1 GGLRPPGTECR
12 DTGDNACECF
22 RLPLQGACAEADA
35 PACGGVCA
43 AETICQPNGTGGC
56 ACEPFVAQEQTCFA
70 ENAPECAGA
79 CASGGLCGVD
89 QSACSCFAPCEL
101 SEAPGCGGA
110 CFDVTLSCVFTTA

>member
-56 ACEPFVAQEQTCFA
+56 ACEPFVAQEQTCVA

-79 CASGGLCGVD
+79 CA
-89 QSACSCFAPCEL
+89 
-101 SEAPGCGGA
+101 CGGS
-110 CFDVTLSCVFTTA
+110 CFDVTLSCVFTTATFGGGSIDFCSCR